1 MTSPGVIDIP
11 AYLEAKFPLDSASL
25 NRRVWRRFRRR
36 LEALPDPR
44 LLDLGTGTGAMLRRC
59 LAMHLKGAPRLIG
72 VDSDEIS
79 LGLARRRFEALP
91 AEPRPPRAPRTQ
103 SAPAPAI
110 RLVRIDLLGAA
121 LHPQRRGKAARMP
134 FDCITAHALMDL
146 LPLSAVL
153 AWVRTLLCPGG
164 LFYASLNYQGLTR
177 FFPAWTDPAF
187 EAALLAEYDRSMEK
201 RRAAGL
207 VTGGSLSGSRLCAA
221 LKSQGFRVLV
231 HGRSDWRL
239 RHRGRAG
246 AKEDKTRRR
255 VLCETLLTMIYREI
269 LESRAMPGRE
279 DKLALWY
286 QSRLKTAR
294 ENRLGLRV
302 RHLDIL
308 AVRSAR
314 R

>member
-1 MTSPGVIDIP
+1 VTDPGAIDIP

-59 LAMHLKGAPRLIG
+59 LALNLKGAPRLVGI
-72 VDSDEIS
+72 DSDELS
-79 LGLARRRFEALP
+79 LGMARRRFETLQ
-91 AEPRPPRAPRTQ
+91 AEPRAPRTQ
-103 SAPAPAI
+103 SIPAPAI
-110 RLVRIDLLGAA
+110 RLIRLDLLGAA
-121 LHPQRRGKAARMP
+121 LHPQRRSKSARPP

-146 LPLSAVL
+146 LPLEPVL
-153 AWVRTLLCPGG
+153 AWVRTLLRPGG

-177 FFPAWTDPAF
+177 FFPAYMDPAF
-187 EAALLAEYDRSMEK
+187 EAALLMEYDRSMEE

-207 VTGGSLSGSRLCAA
+207 ATGGSRSGSRLCAA
-221 LKSQGFRVLV
+221 LKSRGFQVLAR
-231 HGRSDWRL
+231 GRSDWRL
-239 RHRGRAG
+239 RQRGRAD
-246 AKEDKTRRR
+246 AKEDKTPRR
-255 VLCETLLTMIYREI
+255 VLCETLVTMIYREL

-279 DKLALWY
+279 DRLALWY
-286 QSRLKTAR
+286 QSRLRAAR
-294 ENRLGLRV
+294 GNRLGLRV